1 MAQIQSS
8 IVFNN
13 FPGSNSQVTADLL
26 NDHVNNARLVS
37 GAIAD
42 QVSSAPV
49 GSDSILIQ
57 RTTSLFK
64 STINQL
70 IDLISLSFLL
80 KSGGTM
86 TGALTLNGPP
96 SSSNQA
102 ATKAYVDSAAIS
114 VPIGCIMMWGTTTP
128 PTGWLE
134 LNGQASP
141 PSLLAL
147 YGSVLPD
154 MRGYFPRGW
163 AAGSSVVDP
172 QGATRLILSPQ
183 AGAVQQHVHNYTR
196 TDGMTL
202 YMTSGPNSI
211 NQVGGTTTQTT
222 SGVTNQVGEPAVG
235 VSAFETRPVNKAVM
249 FIVKYQ

>member
-1 MAQIQSS
+1 MAQIESS

-26 NDHVNNARLVS
+26 NDHVNNAKLVS

-64 STINQL
+64 ATINQL
-70 IDLISLSFLL
+70 IDLISSSFLL

-86 TGALTLNGPP
+86 TGTLTLNGPP
-96 SSSNQA
+96 TSANQA
-102 ATKAYVDSAAIS
+102 ATKAYVDSTAIS
-114 VPIGCIMMWGTTTP
+114 VPIGCIMMWGTTAP

-141 PSLLAL
+141 PSLQAI

-163 AAGSSVVDP
+163 ANGVGPDP
-172 QGATRLILSPQ
+172 QVGRLILSSQP
-183 AGAVQQHVHNYTR
+183 GAMQTHVHNYVESRFKTFQVQPGGYYVDIGESV
-196 TDGMTL
+196 TTKQ
-202 YMTSGPNSI
+202 TSVPTNAPNDP
-211 NQVGGTTTQTT
+211 
-222 SGVTNQVGEPAVG
+222 PAIA
-235 VSAFETRPVNKAVM
+235 SPNETRPVNRAVM

>member
-1 MAQIQSS
+1 MAQIESN

-26 NDHVNNARLVS
+26 NDHVNNAKLVS

-96 SSSNQA
+96 TSSNQA
-102 ATKAYVDSAAIS
+102 ATKAYVDSTAIS
-114 VPIGCIMMWGTTTP
+114 VPIGCIMMWGTVTP

-141 PSLLAL
+141 PSLQAL

-163 AAGSSVVDP
+163 AHGVGPDP
-172 QGATRLILSPQ
+172 QVSRLILSDQPQ
-183 AGAVQQHVHNYTR
+183 AMQTHTHDYTR
-196 TDGMTL
+196 ADGQTL
-202 YMTSGPNSI
+202 LFTPGSNAISQIGSTST
-211 NQVGGTTTQTT
+211 VQTSAPT
-222 SGVTNQVGEPAVG
+222 GN
-235 VSAFETRPVNKAVM
+235 VSPTETRPVNRAVM

>member
-26 NDHVNNARLVS
+26 NDHVNNATLVS

-42 QVSSAPV
+42 QASSAPV

-96 SSSNQA
+96 ASSNQA

-141 PSLLAL
+141 PSLQAL

-163 AAGSSVVDP
+163 AHGSSAVDP
-172 QGATRLILSPQ
+172 QGATRLILSDQVQ
-183 AGAVQQHVHNYTR
+183 ATMLHKHEYVEARFKSFAVQQGAYYV
-196 TDGMTL
+196 DIGE
-202 YMTSGPNSI
+202 SI
-211 NQVGGTTTQTT
+211 TTQKT
-222 SGVTNQVGEPAVG
+222 STQVDGASGGV
-235 VSAFETRPVNKAVM
+235 ETRPVNRAVM

>member
-1 MAQIQSS
+1 MAQIESS

-26 NDHVNNARLVS
+26 NDHVNNATLVS

-64 STINQL
+64 ATINQV
-70 IDLISLSFLL
+70 IDLISSSFLL

-86 TGALTLNGPP
+86 TGGLTLNGPP
-96 SSSNQA
+96 TSSNQA
-102 ATKAYVDSAAIS
+102 ATKAYVDSTAIS
-114 VPIGCIMMWGTTTP
+114 VPIGCIMMWGTVTP

-141 PSLLAL
+141 PSLQAL

-163 AAGSSVVDP
+163 AAGSSAVDP
-172 QGATRLILSPQ
+172 QGATRLILSEQPHAMQ
-183 AGAVQQHVHNYTR
+183 THTHNYTR

-202 YMTSGPNSI
+202 FMTSGPNSI
-211 NQVGGTTTQTT
+211 TQIGGTSTQTT
-222 SGVTNQVGEPAVG
+222 STPTGN
-235 VSAFETRPVNKAVM
+235 VSPIETRPVNRAVM